1 MVFRKQEA
9 PTKTFSLGRG
19 RSNFI
24 VLIQDHTECLIK
36 HTAITTTYLSQVE
49 TESSCFIN
57 SDLKLSLFI
66 EPKYNYGCG
75 NIDPV
80 FCVQCE

>member
-36 HTAITTTYLSQVE
+36 HTALTTTYLSQVE
-49 TESSCFIN
+49 
-57 SDLKLSLFI
+57 SLFI

-80 FCVQCE
+80 FCVGTV